1 MVRQAAA
8 PQPMPFGSASY
19 ASRAECEAHGLMTDA
34 PSALPFGQ
42 LVEQGQAGQKR
53 RDAVGYDGE
62 RHGLLFGPNGSGK
75 SMTVLAP
82 LLLNADASR
91 SFIVIDPKGELAAI
105 TAPWR
110 RKCGDVFIINPFG
123 TLTDLPGYDDLAS
136 CGFNPLG
143 GLDPA
148 AASFNADAS
157 LLAEALV
164 TMEGTQPFFPRS
176 ARNLVA
182 TLIMLEAI
190 EAREAKRAPSLGRV
204 RDLLTQPAGLP
215 ATLARI
221 AASGHRG
228 MANKAGPL
236 MQEAKSIKDVI
247 SEAAVQ
253 TEFLDD
259 PEMVADISMPGPDF
273 ARMKGK
279 ATTVYLILPADMME
293 RHTKWFRLVL
303 SAALRALMR
312 PRLKGELPVT
322 FVLEEYFLIASGG
335 LKIIESCMAYVRG
348 FGIQLL
354 PVLQD
359 LNQLQ
364 DLYPKRWQTFLSNA
378 GVVAHVGPPGD
389 LTTSEW
395 ISKRAGDTTDFTQ
408 NISDNSSQS
417 FNPDQEG
424 SLRGSASFSGGV
436 SYGQTR
442 VPFLPVHHLLNTPQG
457 RLYLWKQGLA
467 NTVLTYAP
475 LYVDSPLGLK
485 SRARANPYFNR

>member
-1 MVRQAAA
+1 
-8 PQPMPFGSASY
+8 
-19 ASRAECEAHGLMTDA
+19 MTDA
-34 PSALPFGQ
+34 ASALPLGQ
-42 LVEQGQAGQKR
+42 LIEQGQVGQKR
-53 RDAVGYDGE
+53 RDALGYDGE
-62 RHGLLFGPNGSGK
+62 RHGLVFGPNGSGK
-75 SMTVLAP
+75 SMRFLATA
-82 LLLNADASR
+82 LLNSDTSR

-123 TLTDLPGYDDLAS
+123 TLTGLPGYDDLTS
-136 CGFNPLG
+136 CGFNPLA

-148 AASFNADAS
+148 ALSFNADAA
-157 LLAEALV
+157 LMAEALV

-182 TLIMLEAI
+182 TLIMLEVVDAV
-190 EAREAKRAPSLGRV
+190 AAARAPSIGRV
-204 RDLLTQPAGLP
+204 RDLLTNPAGLP

-236 MQEAKSIKDVI
+236 MQEAKSIRDI
-247 SEAAVQ
+247 IGEAAAQ

-259 PEMVADISMPGPDF
+259 PEMVADLAMTGPDF
-273 ARMKGK
+273 GK
-279 ATTVYLILPADMME
+279 LKDRATTIYLILPADMME

-303 SAALRALMR
+303 SAALRALMT
-312 PRLKGELPVT
+312 PRQKGQLPVT
-322 FVLEEYFLIASGG
+322 FILEEYFLIANGG

-348 FGIQLL
+348 FGIQLV

-395 ISKRAGDTTDFTQ
+395 MSKRAGDTTDFTQ
-408 NISDNSSQS
+408 NISDHSSHGFNPGENGELKSS
-417 FNPDQEG
+417 FNQ
-424 SLRGSASFSGGV
+424 GGGM
-436 SYGQTR
+436 SYSQTR
-442 VPFLPVHHLLNTPQG
+442 VPFLPVHHLLNAQQG
-457 RLYLWKQGLA
+457 RLFLWKQGLA
-467 NTVLTYAP
+467 NTVQTYAP

-485 SRARANPYFNR
+485 SRARRNPYFNG